1 MLRKIRG
8 EAIGA
13 QAIGSMGAIEVVRTL
28 NDQHVNTQHPIEVI
42 LWSNEEGGTIG
53 SAALLRTP
61 DAAALERTY
70 NGISLRDGL
79 KKIGGDPDNLAR
91 ARRAAGTLHAY
102 LELHI
107 EQGDTLEKS
116 GASIGIVD
124 GIVSIDDYDV
134 QVIGFANHAGTTAMN
149 NRQDALLAASRMVE
163 TVNEVAT
170 SLPGRQVGT
179 VGRFNVFPNVP
190 NIIPGRVTLSVEF
203 RDLSADTIAKLG
215 ELTSERAR
223 QIGKDTRTEIS
234 MNHVEHLDAALADA
248 RIQQQIGSAADTL
261 GLKTLHLPSG
271 AGHDAQNLAKL
282 GPMGMIF
289 VPSIGGIS
297 HSPKELTRWSDVAN
311 GADVLLRTVL
321 RVDRTS
327 LPTLSAG
334 HR

>member
-1 MLRKIRG
+1 
-8 EAIGA
+8 
-13 QAIGSMGAIEVVRTL
+13 MGAIEVVRTL

-170 SLPGRQVGT
+170 SLPGRQVRRAPRCG
-179 VGRFNVFPNVP
+179 
-190 NIIPGRVTLSVEF
+190 PGGCSDSTANRL
-203 RDLSADTIAKLG
+203 RC
-215 ELTSERAR
+215 RY
-223 QIGKDTRTEIS
+223 
-234 MNHVEHLDAALADA
+234 
-248 RIQQQIGSAADTL
+248 
-261 GLKTLHLPSG
+261 
-271 AGHDAQNLAKL
+271 AGAQNPA
-282 GPMGMIF
+282 
-289 VPSIGGIS
+289 SS
-297 HSPKELTRWSDVAN
+297 EWR
-311 GADVLLRTVL
+311 GA
-321 RVDRTS
+321 
-327 LPTLSAG
+327 
-334 HR
+334 